1 MSYNHPFII
10 YALEFKL
17 FSLFCEGETFKKTHL
32 FVSRF
37 SVIMGSW
44 KFFAQ
49 MTPVFKQ
56 PNQKDSGEDL
66 ESLIESPKTRRDGIL
81 QKSIQYIIYAL
92 NITGD
97 CNLQKLV
104 KHLFMYYIIPKS
116 NLQKEQSNW
125 ILTLATFLSLYKIGT
140 IITHPIV
147 DKSLQG

>member
-17 FSLFCEGETFKKTHL
+17 FSLFWEGETFKKIHL
-32 FVSRF
+32 FVSR
-37 SVIMGSW
+37 SW

-49 MTPVFKQ
+49 MIPVFKQ
-56 PNQKDSGEDL
+56 PNQRYSREDL
-66 ESLIESPKTRRDGIL
+66 ESLIESPKTRRDRIL

-147 DKSLQG
+147 DKSLQW

>member
-17 FSLFCEGETFKKTHL
+17 FSLFWEGETFKKIHL

-37 SVIMGSW
+37 FVIMGTW
-44 KFFAQ
+44 KFLAQ
-49 MTPVFKQ
+49 SQ
-56 PNQKDSGEDL
+56 PNRRDSGEDL
-66 ESLIESPKTRRDGIL
+66 ESLIESPKTRRDRIL

-104 KHLFMYYIIPKS
+104 KHLFMYYIIPKP
-116 NLQKEQSNW
+116 NPQKEQSNW
-125 ILTLATFLSLYKIGT
+125 TLTLATFLSLYKIGT
-140 IITHPIV
+140 IIANPIV
-147 DKSLQG
+147 DKSLQW